1 MKLKE
6 RINEDIKT
14 AMKAKD
20 EAALRALRAIK
31 SAILYVE
38 TSEGRTPGELTEAEE
53 VQLLQKQIKQRKE
66 SIESYEKNGR
76 PELAI
81 PEKEEISVIEKYLP
95 KALTTE
101 ELEQIIQEVIAAE
114 GATSA
119 KDMGKVIKAVQAKV
133 AGRAEGKL
141 ISERVKALLPA

>member
-1 MKLKE
+1 MNLKE
-6 RINEDIKT
+6 QINEDIKT
-14 AMKAKD
+14 AMKSKD

-38 TSEGRTPGELTEAEE
+38 TSEGHSGALTDAEE

-76 PELAI
+76 PELAV
-81 PEKEEISVIEKYLP
+81 PEKEEIAVIEKYLP
-95 KALTTE
+95 KALTAE
-101 ELEQIIQEVIAAE
+101 ELEVIILEVIAAE